1 MPLLGGGLV
10 RLPVYQYDSISTGGP
25 RRRRSSLALRMIQCK
40 WRSVLSQRSESVRCR
55 PSLQLMLYMAGLG
68 LEMPLLETMPTVT
81 PYCFGP
87 APAGY
92 YTD

>member
-1 MPLLGGGLV
+1 MP
-10 RLPVYQYDSISTGGP
+10 
-25 RRRRSSLALRMIQCK
+25 ALRVGAMPALVTINAGA
-40 WRSVLSQRSESVRCR
+40 
-55 PSLQLMLYMAGLG
+55 LYMAGLG